1 MLRELNLKFTREL
14 TDSLSI
20 QNISS
25 KGILIDNELWP
36 EVIALT
42 AQKIIENWPNVD
54 VSELSKS
61 HFSNLLEQE
70 PEIILVGTGKKSKL
84 IPRELMFEFARIG
97 VGLELMSTAAAARTF
112 NVLAGEGRLVAA
124 VLYPI

>member
-14 TDSLSI
+14 TDSLTI
-20 QNISS
+20 QKISS
-25 KGILIDNELWP
+25 KGILIDNVLWP

-42 AQKIIENWPNVD
+42 TQEIIENWPDVD
-54 VSELSKS
+54 VSKLIKS
-61 HFSNLLEQE
+61 HFSSLLEHK
-70 PEIILVGTGKKSKL
+70 PEIILVGTGEKSKL

-97 VGLELMSTAAAARTF
+97 VGLEFMSTAAAARTF

>member
-1 MLRELNLKFTREL
+1 MLRELNLKFIRESTNSL
-14 TDSLSI
+14 TI

-36 EVIALT
+36 EIIALT
-42 AQKIIENWPNVD
+42 TQKIIENWPNVD
-54 VSELSKS
+54 VSELNKS
-61 HFSNLLEQE
+61 HFSSLLEHE
-70 PEIILVGTGKKSKL
+70 PEIILVGTGEKSKL

-112 NVLAGEGRLVAA
+112 NVLAGEGRLVGA

>member
-1 MLRELNLKFTREL
+1 MLRELNLKFTRESTNSL
-14 TDSLSI
+14 TI

-25 KGILIDNELWP
+25 EGILIDNELWP
-36 EVIALT
+36 EIIALT
-42 AQKIIENWPNVD
+42 TQKIIENWPNVD
-54 VSELSKS
+54 VSELNKS
-61 HFSNLLEQE
+61 HFSNLLEHE
-70 PEIILVGTGKKSKL
+70 PEIILVGTGEKSKL

-112 NVLAGEGRLVAA
+112 NVLAGEGRLVGA

>member
-1 MLRELNLKFTREL
+1 MLRELNLKFTRESTNSL
-14 TDSLSI
+14 TI

-36 EVIALT
+36 EIIALT
-42 AQKIIENWPNVD
+42 TQKIIENWPNVD
-54 VSELSKS
+54 VSELNKS
-61 HFSNLLEQE
+61 HFSNLLEYE
-70 PEIILVGTGKKSKL
+70 PEIILVGTGEKSKL

-112 NVLAGEGRLVAA
+112 NVLAGEGRLVGA

>member
-1 MLRELNLKFTREL
+1 MLRELNLKFTRESTNSL
-14 TDSLSI
+14 TI

-36 EVIALT
+36 EIIALT
-42 AQKIIENWPNVD
+42 TQKIIENWPNVD
-54 VSELSKS
+54 VSELNKS
-61 HFSNLLEQE
+61 HFSNLLEHE
-70 PEIILVGTGKKSKL
+70 PEIILVGTGEKSKL

-112 NVLAGEGRLVAA
+112 NVLAGEGRLVGA

>member
-1 MLRELNLKFTREL
+1 MLRELNLKFIRESTNSL
-14 TDSLSI
+14 TI

-36 EVIALT
+36 EIIALT
-42 AQKIIENWPNVD
+42 TQKIIENWPNVD
-54 VSELSKS
+54 VSELNKS
-61 HFSNLLEQE
+61 HFSNLLEHE
-70 PEIILVGTGKKSKL
+70 PEIILVGTGEKSKL

-112 NVLAGEGRLVAA
+112 NVLAGEGRLVGA